1 MIECDE
7 SLVDTLLN
15 KIKNKFGNIF
25 SVTKSKKW
33 IIEICPKEHTKG
45 DAVRYL
51 SEHFGIPKEKTMCIG
66 DSYNDLTMFEQTG
79 FSVAVSNSYPDV
91 KEKADYVTASNNQSG
106 VGKAINFFAYY

>member
-1 MIECDE
+1 M
-7 SLVDTLLN
+7 
-15 KIKNKFGNIF
+15 
-25 SVTKSKKW
+25 
-33 IIEICPKEHTKG
+33 KG

-51 SEHFGIPKEKTMCIG
+51 SEQFGIPKEKTMCIG